1 MSQDPI
7 AQFARENAEKIA
19 TYPSQRDWHALS
31 NQWMQQAFDQR
42 YMYHFS
48 WMGRPII
55 QTPNDMV
62 ALQEI
67 IWAVKPDLIIETGIA
82 HGGSLIL
89 SASLLALLDEAD
101 AVASRTTVDP
111 RASKRKVI
119 GIDIDIRSHN
129 RAAIESHPMAHRI
142 QMIEGSSIAPETLA
156 KVKAA
161 AAGYKNI
168 LVCLD
173 SHHTHDHVMEE
184 LKAYTPFVTVGSYCV
199 VYDTVVEDMPK
210 ATFPDRA
217 WAPGNNPKTAVWE
230 FLKAQQQAPKNQP
243 QFEIDRTIDDKL
255 MITAAPQGWLKR
267 IG

>member
-1 MSQDPI
+1 VNHDPI
-7 AQFARENAEKIA
+7 AQFKTENAEKIA
-19 TYPSQRDWHALS
+19 TYPSQQQWHALS
-31 NQWMQQAFDQR
+31 NQWMQHAFTQR

-67 IWAVKPDLIIETGIA
+67 IWQVKPDLIIETGIA

-89 SASLLALLDEAD
+89 SASLLALLDEAE
-101 AVASRTTVDP
+101 AVANHSTVDP

-119 GIDIDIRSHN
+119 GIDIDIRAHN
-129 RAAIESHPMAHRI
+129 RAAIEAHPMAHRI

-173 SHHTHDHVMEE
+173 SHHTHEHVKAE
-184 LKAYTPFVTVGSYCV
+184 LALYTPFVAIGSYCV
-199 VYDTVVEDMPK
+199 VYDTVVEDMPPSI
-210 ATFPDRA
+210 FPDRD

-230 FLKAQQQAPKNQP
+230 FIDQQNTKPGSP
-243 QFEIDRTIDDKL
+243 RFEIDRSINDKL
-255 MITAAPQGWLKR
+255 MITAAPEGWLKR